1 MLKLTGNFLS
11 GTPLCALQQGKTTRF
26 NYSPWGTASEKDAE
40 LPGFNGQRHD
50 PLTAVNHLGNG
61 YRAYSP
67 ALMRFTCPDSLSPF
81 GKGGINPYVYC
92 GSDPIN
98 HTDPS
103 GHFFLITF
111 FASLF
116 SSLAASAIQTVGAA
130 ITGAAAGLTAGAE
143 AGAAAGAAVGTGA
156 AMTTAEFAAATA
168 TASTSA
174 AFAGVGTAVGAGAEV
189 ASAVAVAGSAA
200 GLSGLQGAA
209 TLGVVNAA
217 IGTAIQTS
225 SVTVAEVA
233 IGLGVEYGGI
243 AASFYTKLGRKLAE
257 NAKTVTAEMSVSTHY
272 ALEQAMAAQNAYS
285 PAVEPSLYLTDM
297 NVSGSRLMLNTNRA
311 SRSVQTPD
319 VRKSTGIQGTPAR
332 NTYLQSMGYHPSRLQ
347 TKTDAQGINQTASSE
362 SSAENDSQNGMI
374 KAAGIFGMN
383 NRDLHQKSYKSAH
396 FKNAPQAQ

>member
-1 MLKLTGNFLS
+1 
-11 GTPLCALQQGKTTRF
+11 
-26 NYSPWGTASEKDAE
+26 
-40 LPGFNGQRHD
+40 
-50 PLTAVNHLGNG
+50 
-61 YRAYSP
+61 
-67 ALMRFTCPDSLSPF
+67 
-81 GKGGINPYVYC
+81 
-92 GSDPIN
+92 
-98 HTDPS
+98 
-103 GHFFLITF
+103 
-111 FASLF
+111 
-116 SSLAASAIQTVGAA
+116 
-130 ITGAAAGLTAGAE
+130 
-143 AGAAAGAAVGTGA
+143 
-156 AMTTAEFAAATA
+156 MTTAEFAAATA

-189 ASAVAVAGSAA
+189 ASAVAVAGSTA
-200 GLSGLQGAA
+200 GLSGLPGAA

-233 IGLGVEYGGI
+233 IGLSVEYGGI

-362 SSAENDSQNGMI
+362 SSAENDSHNGMI